1 ALQPA
6 ILPNLNDKLEE
17 ETLQWYTKD
26 HFYPVQIGEIFH
38 PGYKATEGITPY
50 GSVGIQA
57 DSYREDAYV
66 TLKMCERNS
75 GPGER
80 EKGIYDHLRSIKS
93 SHIGST
99 LVRRALDDFQLRS
112 ADNEHSYQCLVH
124 PPLGMSLHELMNRA
138 KGKHLPAEL
147 VKPAVLHVLF
157 ALDFLHTETGVVHTG
172 MVFDCS

>member
-1 ALQPA
+1 M
-6 ILPNLNDKLEE
+6 I
-17 ETLQWYTKD
+17 
-26 HFYPVQIGEIFH
+26 
-38 PGYKATEGITPY
+38 
-50 GSVGIQA
+50 A
-57 DSYREDAYV
+57 DSNREDAYV

-124 PPLGMSLHELMNRA
+124 PPLGMGLHELMNRA

-147 VKPAVLHVLF
+147 VKPAVLQVLF
-157 ALDFLHTETGVVHTG
+157 ALDFLHTEAGVVHAG
-172 MVFDCS
+172 MVWTMNNPDRFRRGREIQSQSTKGRRRSGNLLISKTRDPEDTRPSCAS